1 MKKLAL
7 FAAVLVA
14 GAASYGQGT
23 VGFANA
29 GATAVSN
36 SVAGGRIATT
46 AFKVSLYYL
55 PWVSDSQVP
64 TTGDFSTAG
73 SVVAS
78 SALYAPGLYNN
89 GGVAVRVESIAPAG
103 GNGWFQVRAWELAYG
118 ADYATAATRL
128 GALVGTSSIMKV
140 DTGDPTT
147 SPPGAATTLI
157 SAGLKTF
164 SVYPVVPEPTAIGL
178 GLLGLGSLLL
188 LRRRK

>member
-1 MKKLAL
+1 M
-7 FAAVLVA
+7 VVA
-14 GAASYGQGT
+14 GVSYGQGT

-29 GATAVSN
+29 GASAVTN
-36 SVAGGRIATT
+36 SQTLARVANT

-64 TTGDFSTAG
+64 TSDDFTAAG
-73 SVVAS
+73 QVVAS
-78 SALYAPGLYNN
+78 STLYAPGLYNN
-89 GGVAVRVESIAPAG
+89 GGASVRVDGITPAG
-103 GNGWFQVRAWELAYG
+103 GVGWFQVRAWETAFG
-118 ADYATAATRL
+118 ADYATAATKV
-128 GALVGTSSIMKV
+128 GALVGTSNILRV

-157 SAGLKTF
+157 SAGLKGF
-164 SVYPVVPEPTAIGL
+164 LVYPVPEPTAIAL

>member
-7 FAAVLVA
+7 LAAVVVA
-14 GAASYGQGT
+14 AGTSYGQGT

-29 GATAVSN
+29 SATAVSN
-36 SVAGGRIATT
+36 SVAGGRVATT

-64 TTGDFSTAG
+64 TTADFDSG
-73 SVVAS
+73 SVVATS
-78 SALYAPGLYNN
+78 PLYAPGLYNN
-89 GGVAVRVESIAPAG
+89 GGVAVRVDAITPSG
-103 GNGWFQVRAWELAYG
+103 GNGWFQVRAWETAFG
-118 ADYATAATRL
+118 ADYAAASTRI
-128 GALVGTSSIMKV
+128 GALVGTSNIMKV

-147 SPPGAATTLI
+147 QPPGAATTLI
-157 SAGLKTF
+157 SAGLRTF

>member
-1 MKKLAL
+1 MKKLVILAAAL
-7 FAAVLVA
+7 AVV
-14 GAASYGQGT
+14 GTSYGQGT

-29 GATAVSN
+29 GASAVSN
-36 SVAGGRIATT
+36 SVAGGRVVAA

-55 PWVSDSQVP
+55 PFVSDSLVP
-64 TTGDFSTAG
+64 TTGDFDGVQPVATST
-73 SVVAS
+73 
-78 SALYAPGLYNN
+78 LYAPGLYNN
-89 GGVAVRVESIAPAG
+89 GGASVRVDAITTPG
-103 GNGWFQVRAWELAYG
+103 GIGWFQVRAWETAFG
-118 ADYATAATRL
+118 ADYATASRVL
-128 GALVGTSSIMKV
+128 GALVGTSNIMKV

-147 SPPGAATTLI
+147 QPPGAATTLI